1 MRLWK
6 NSTWASFRPNQR
18 WIELNFLEMSENE
31 LKALVSLLDDE
42 DKQVSDHVQEKILS
56 LGTEAIPF
64 LEKEWESNLNPS
76 VQTRIEELIHAL
88 QYELVKERLRK
99 WYASPDQDLLTG
111 MWIIGTYQY
120 PEIELEKL
128 KQDLEQIYYEA
139 WLEFRPDLYA
149 YDQIKVIN
157 SVIFNKLKFGANTKN
172 FHSPGN
178 SMINVVL
185 ETHNGNPITL
195 CVIYLL
201 VAQKLKLPVHGVNL
215 PNLFIITYKDDKHQF
230 YINAFNRGLIFSKQ
244 DIENYI
250 HELHMVPQQS
260 FFEPCNSLEIIR
272 RALRNLVMSFEK
284 MGEHAKADEVK
295 VLLVE
300 ISDGGD
306 LGV

>member
-1 MRLWK
+1 
-6 NSTWASFRPNQR
+6 
-18 WIELNFLEMSENE
+18 MSENE

-76 VQTRIEELIHAL
+76 VQSRIEELIHTL

-128 KQDLEQIYYEA
+128 KQDVEQIYYEA

-185 ETHNGNPITL
+185 ETRRGNPITL

-201 VAQKLKLPVHGVNL
+201 IAQKLKLPVHGVNL